1 MVGDSITLGGSAPAG
16 SQMVDLLRSG
26 DTPLAFEAL
35 QAGFSGS
42 SMDTDWS
49 VNSGNPRRNCIYGTC
64 YQTVLE
70 PLYPYTLVHVLLG
83 TNDAIGYYQ
92 PGPSDVP
99 TTEAEYKAA
108 LENFVGFVQAK
119 DATVKVIVSKPP
131 YRADYAIP
139 SATNDLIDD
148 YADAIDEVV
157 AADGLVLAGCDM
169 RTLLDIPDDFE
180 AGPGA
185 HPDGSGH
192 AKIAACLEPIIE
204 AALP

>member
-108 LENFVGFVQAK
+108 LENFNLSLGQGLS
-119 DATVKVIVSKPP
+119 KVAGKVFRIGHLG
-131 YRADYAIP
+131 DF
-139 SATNDLIDD
+139 NDLMLMGTLSGV
-148 YADAIDEVV
+148 EM
-157 AADGLVLAGCDM
+157 GLGLAGVPHQRGGVDAAM
-169 RTLLDIPDDFE
+169 RYLGETAPT
-180 AGPGA
+180 AP
-185 HPDGSGH
+185 
-192 AKIAACLEPIIE
+192 
-204 AALP
+204 